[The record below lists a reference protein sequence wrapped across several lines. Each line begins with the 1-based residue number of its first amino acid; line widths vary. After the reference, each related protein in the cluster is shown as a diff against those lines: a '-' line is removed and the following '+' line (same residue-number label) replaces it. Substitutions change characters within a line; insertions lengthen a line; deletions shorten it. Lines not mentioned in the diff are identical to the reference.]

1 MVLKNDYNE
10 CITNLACSIR
20 KHFDLEYKHNTL
32 DYVDKI
38 LDKNKP
44 KNVVV
49 ILFDGMGS
57 RILDRTL
64 DKNDFFIKNKYKEI
78 TSVFPATTTAATT
91 SMMTGLNPVEH
102 GYTGWFSYIKPID
115 EVIALFTGENKVT
128 QMPSD
133 KWSDIKKKYFN
144 YKIITEEIN
153 DAGKYRSRIL
163 FPFGEDSY
171 KDLDNMLSIIKEE
184 CAEEGKK
191 FIYAYDEEPDHTM
204 HDVGPD
210 SDEVK
215 KLIKIR
221 NDKVEKLCDGLKDTI
236 VFIVA
241 DHGHIKVDNID
252 LNDYPDVTG
261 LLERTPSME
270 TRAISFKVKV
280 GKNKEF
286 EEKFNKHFGKY
297 FNLYNK
303 SDIIDSKLFGDGDEH
318 PLFRDAISD
327 YIAIAENSNKSLV
340 SEGDVILYSHHA
352 GYTDD
357 EVYIP
362 LIIVNKVKLEKF
374 L

>member
-20 KHFDLEYKHNTL
+20 KYFDLEYKHNTL

-38 LDKNKP
+38 LDENKP

-64 DKNDFFIKNKYKEI
+64 DKDDLFIKNKFKEI

-91 SMMTGLNPVEH
+91 SMMTGLNPIEH

-144 YKIITEEIN
+144 YKTITEEIN
-153 DAGKYRSRIL
+153 DAGKYRSKIL

-171 KDLDNMLSIIKEE
+171 KDLDDMLSIIKEE

-210 SDEVK
+210 
-215 KLIKIR
+215 R
-221 NDKVEKLCDGLKDTI
+221 
-236 VFIVA
+236 
-241 DHGHIKVDNID
+241 
-252 LNDYPDVTG
+252 
-261 LLERTPSME
+261 
-270 TRAISFKVKV
+270 
-280 GKNKEF
+280 
-286 EEKFNKHFGKY
+286 
-297 FNLYNK
+297 
-303 SDIIDSKLFGDGDEH
+303 
-318 PLFRDAISD
+318 
-327 YIAIAENSNKSLV
+327 
-340 SEGDVILYSHHA
+340 
-352 GYTDD
+352 
-357 EVYIP
+357 
-362 LIIVNKVKLEKF
+362 
-374 L
+374 

>member
-20 KHFDLEYKHNTL
+20 KYFDLEYKHNTL

-38 LDKNKP
+38 LDENKP

-64 DKNDFFIKNKYKEI
+64 DKDDLFIKNKFKEI

-91 SMMTGLNPVEH
+91 SMMTGLNPIEH

-184 CAEEGKK
+184 
-191 FIYAYDEEPDHTM
+191 
-204 HDVGPD
+204 
-210 SDEVK
+210 
-215 KLIKIR
+215 
-221 NDKVEKLCDGLKDTI
+221 
-236 VFIVA
+236 
-241 DHGHIKVDNID
+241 
-252 LNDYPDVTG
+252 
-261 LLERTPSME
+261 
-270 TRAISFKVKV
+270 
-280 GKNKEF
+280 
-286 EEKFNKHFGKY
+286 
-297 FNLYNK
+297 
-303 SDIIDSKLFGDGDEH
+303 
-318 PLFRDAISD
+318 
-327 YIAIAENSNKSLV
+327 
-340 SEGDVILYSHHA
+340 
-352 GYTDD
+352 
-357 EVYIP
+357 
-362 LIIVNKVKLEKF
+362 
-374 L
+374 

>member
-20 KHFDLEYKHNTL
+20 KYFDLEYKHNTL

-64 DKNDFFIKNKYKEI
+64 DKDDFFIKNKFKEI

-91 SMMTGLNPVEH
+91 SMMTGLNPIEH

-144 YKIITEEIN
+144 HKTITKEIN

-171 KDLDNMLSIIKEE
+171 KDLDDMLSIIKEE

-252 LNDYPDVTG
+252 LNDYLDVTG

-286 EEKFNKHFGKY
+286 EEKFNKYFGKY

-318 PLFRDAISD
+318 PLFRDAIGD
-327 YIAIAENSNKSLV
+327 YIAMAENSNKSLV

-362 LIIVNKVKLEKF
+362 LIIVNKVK
-374 L
+374 